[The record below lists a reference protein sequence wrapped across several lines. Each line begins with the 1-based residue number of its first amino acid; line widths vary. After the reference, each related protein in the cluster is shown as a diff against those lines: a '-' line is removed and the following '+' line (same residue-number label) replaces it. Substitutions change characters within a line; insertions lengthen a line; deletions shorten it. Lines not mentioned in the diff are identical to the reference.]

1 MLSAANSVED
11 DSFSEMKAGHES
23 VGRNLI
29 YKGDILDTDD
39 TPKNLNKVMFNHHKN
54 ETKDLFFSSPLG
66 KKKTKQTTNKQH
78 TSFLVTKGTRM
89 KA

>member
-29 YKGDILDTDD
+29 YEGDILDADD

-54 ETKDLFFSSPLG
+54 ETKDFFFSSPLG
-66 KKKTKQTTNKQH
+66 GKKKTTNKQH
-78 TSFLVTKGTRM
+78 TSFLVTKGTLM